1 MMAQLAENDTF
12 IERKLKVFCDEK
24 FITAYGV
31 LNKNTLTPVAMT
43 TGNVQNGVISYLR
56 HSAMTCQLQI

>member
-12 IERKLKVFCDEK
+12 IERKLKAFCDKK
-24 FITAYGV
+24 FHYSLRRI
-31 LNKNTLTPVAMT
+31 NKNTITPVTMT
-43 TGNVQNGVISYLR
+43 TGIVQNGVISYLK